1 MADFIIYHNPRCS
14 KSRKTLELIKE
25 EAIEPEI
32 LLYLD
37 NPPSESELE
46 ETLKALDFEPRELL
60 RKTEEDYKKLN
71 LADKT
76 KSDSELISAMLNFPK
91 LIERPIVIKGK
102 NLSLCKPFLYKF
114 SGI

>member
-46 ETLKALDFEPRELL
+46 ETLKALDFEPREFSLAL
-60 RKTEEDYKKLN
+60 NDIIISGNNEEK
-71 LADKT
+71 
-76 KSDSELISAMLNFPK
+76 NFK
-91 LIERPIVIKGK
+91 
-102 NLSLCKPFLYKF
+102 
-114 SGI
+114 